1 MLTKTTAVNTR
12 FNKQVAIV
20 TGAGS
25 GIGFE
30 IARQLAREGAMVL
43 LNDFEAERAEQAAAS
58 INAETS
64 GHCVACSGDASDVDF
79 IRRMVAQAVEQFGKV
94 DLAVAN
100 AGVTYFD
107 DFFNFGVEE
116 FRKVMDLNLMGT
128 FFLVQAVAQQL
139 RNQQSG
145 GRILLMSSTI
155 GSRAYPYL
163 TAYGM
168 SKAAISMMARSLVLE
183 LSPYDIA
190 INALAPGATL
200 TERTREE
207 DPEYAAVWSRLNPNG
222 KIGLPEDIADAAL
235 FLLSTA
241 ARHIT
246 GQTLTIDGGWTG
258 VARNPR
264 VHLSNE

>member
-1 MLTKTTAVNTR
+1 MNIR
-12 FNKQVAIV
+12 FKEQVAIV

-30 IARQLAREGAMVL
+30 IARQLAREGAIVM
-43 LNDFEAERAEQAAAS
+43 LNDLHPERAAEAADR
-58 INAETS
+58 INEAANGS
-64 GHCVACSGDASDVDF
+64 CVACAGNASDLDF
-79 IRRMVAQAVEQFGKV
+79 IRMMVARATEQFGKV

-100 AGVTYFD
+100 AGVTYFG
-107 DFFNFGVEE
+107 DFFTFGVEE

-128 FFLVQAVAQQL
+128 FFLVQAVAQQM
-139 RNQQSG
+139 RRQESG
-145 GRILLMSSTI
+145 GRVLLMSSTI

-163 TAYGM
+163 TAYSM
-168 SKAAISMMARSLVLE
+168 SKAAIQMMARSLVLE
-183 LSPYDIA
+183 LSPHNIA
-190 INALAPGATL
+190 INVLAPGATL

-222 KIGLPEDIADAAL
+222 KIGLPEDMADAAL
-235 FLLSTA
+235 FLLSPA

>member
-1 MLTKTTAVNTR
+1 VNIR
-12 FNKQVAIV
+12 FKEQVAIV

-30 IARQLAREGAMVL
+30 IARQLAREGAIVM
-43 LNDFEAERAEQAAAS
+43 LNDLHPERAAEAADR
-58 INAETS
+58 INEAANGS
-64 GHCVACSGDASDVDF
+64 CVACAGNASDLDF
-79 IRRMVAQAVEQFGKV
+79 IRMMVARATEQFGKV

-100 AGVTYFD
+100 AGVTYFG
-107 DFFNFGVEE
+107 DFFTFGVEE

-128 FFLVQAVAQQL
+128 FFLVQAVAQQM
-139 RNQQSG
+139 RRQESG
-145 GRILLMSSTI
+145 GRVLLMSSTI

-163 TAYGM
+163 TAYSM
-168 SKAAISMMARSLVLE
+168 SKAAIQMMARSLVLE
-183 LSPYDIA
+183 LSPHNIA
-190 INALAPGATL
+190 INVLAPGATL

-222 KIGLPEDIADAAL
+222 KIGLPEDMADAAL
-235 FLLSTA
+235 FLLSPA